1 MPRNF
6 RRLDD
11 FGGAPLGVSK
21 NKHVLRYNNS
31 TGLFDLIPFDT
42 VLDVSASDDDISDS
56 FVDQLEE
63 EIEVREGANFKYDG
77 GSF

>member
-6 RRLDD
+6 RNLDD
-11 FGGAPLGVSK
+11 FGTTTLNAST
-21 NKHVLRYNNS
+21 NKHVLRYNNN
-31 TGLFDLIPFDT
+31 TGKFDLIPFDT
-42 VLDVSASDDDISDS
+42 ALSKAAEDRDIDDV

-63 EIEVREGANFKYDG
+63 QIEVGEVQNFTYDG

>member
-6 RRLDD
+6 KDLND
-11 FGGAPLGVSK
+11 FGETTLDSST

-31 TGLFDLIPFDT
+31 TGKFDLIPFDT
-42 VLDVSASDDDISDS
+42 ALSKASEDGNINDA
-56 FVDQLEE
+56 FVDQLEKQIE
-63 EIEVREGANFKYDG
+63 VGEIETLKYDG